1 MFLKNLN
8 GWKAT
13 FYRSWRRSRRKKY
26 PEPVK
31 NGPARQHCFLIW
43 YLFYLNVLP
52 LLASCWTLTATGR
65 RFRWWS
71 LDWGKRI
78 SGAGY
83 QVHVYCRGPML
94 STPSYPVGT
103 FCTCTYYVNKKCNIV
118 FFLNIFLCLN
128 CFFVYFII
136 SYSSVPYVFVAGL
149 AKLAPGRR

>member
-1 MFLKNLN
+1 MLKKFKWLK
-8 GWKAT
+8 GYRY

-83 QVHVYCRGPML
+83 QVHVVYCRGPML

-118 FFLNIFLCLN
+118 FFLNIFFMSQL
-128 CFFVYFII
+128 FFFYHII
-136 SYSSVPYVFVAGL
+136 LMGTVRFCCWASQTSA
-149 AKLAPGRR
+149 R